1 MVLIRLFLAFF
12 RIGLFSIGGVYSFL
26 PVIEREVVERYNWL
40 AKEEF
45 RDMLGFS
52 LVFPGAIS
60 IKFATYT
67 GYKIAGIPGII
78 AANFGNFFA
87 PAAMII
93 LLSAAYAK
101 YKDLPRI
108 KGAFGMVHL
117 AIFAMIIAVAFKLVN
132 VNHFIQLKG
141 FLTVVIAFILFTYT
155 KIHPALIITAA
166 ALIGLFLKP

>member
-1 MVLIRLFLAFF
+1 MVLVRLFLAFF
-12 RIGLFSIGGVYSFL
+12 RIGLFSIGGAYSFL
-26 PVIEREVVERYNWL
+26 PMIEREVVERYSWL

-45 RDMLGFS
+45 LDIMGFS
-52 LVFPGAIS
+52 RVFPGAIS

-67 GYKIAGIPGII
+67 GYKIAGIPGVIV
-78 AANFGNFFA
+78 ANFGNFFA

-93 LLSAAYAK
+93 LLSAVYAK

-108 KGAFGMVHL
+108 KSAFGMLHL
-117 AIFAMIIAVAFKLVN
+117 VVFALIIAVAFKLIN
-132 VNHFIQLKG
+132 VNHLIQLKG

-155 KIHPALIITAA
+155 KVHPALIITAA